1 MNKPTKRFLRCIR
14 KNLACSWLNRRRLMK
29 PFLRTLEL
37 YLEEKPEPYEE
48 DLLDAFGPPEE
59 LAEFMMESVT
69 PGQRTRYRV
78 GRWAV
83 RIVAAVLAAVFLFC
97 SALVLKHRRDGIV
110 VVEEIFDPNATSFTE
125 VIE

>member
-14 KNLACSWLNRRRLMK
+14 KNLACSRVIRRRLMK

-83 RIVAAVLAAVFLFC
+83 RIIAA
-97 SALVLKHRRDGIV
+97 ALVVAFIVISMLVLQYKLDGF
-110 VVEEIFDPNATSFTE
+110 EITDEVFDPNATSTTE
-125 VIE
+125 AIE